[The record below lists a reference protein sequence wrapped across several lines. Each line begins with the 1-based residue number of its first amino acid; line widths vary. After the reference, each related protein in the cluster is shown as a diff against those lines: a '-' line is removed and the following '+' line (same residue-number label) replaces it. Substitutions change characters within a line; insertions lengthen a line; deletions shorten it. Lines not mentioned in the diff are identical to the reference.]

1 MKYVCM
7 PYWLSNAMLHKSCEF
22 SSFGF
27 DLLGTEG
34 PILYCISKD
43 NSWFLGALT
52 MLGKVEK

>member
-1 MKYVCM
+1 
-7 PYWLSNAMLHKSCEF
+7 MLHKSCEF